1 MNFQMFNDPNG
12 KTSSIRIL
20 TFMVVFIIM
29 IVWAYISMKSE
40 TMISIDPGLIG
51 VIGTLIGGKAV
62 QSFAENGGKNEN

>member
-1 MNFQMFNDPNG
+1 MNLQMFNDLNG

-29 IVWAYISMKSE
+29 VVWAYISMKSE

-51 VIGTLIGGKAV
+51 VIGTLIGGKAI
-62 QSFAENGGKNEN
+62 QSFAENGKK